1 MGSPKGSRDAAQQ
14 DAGKKKSD
22 GGPSRAKAHLTGK
35 AHSAAAKTATY
46 KQGFRGYAKS
56 N

>member
-1 MGSPKGSRDAAQQ
+1 MRRNRMQER
-14 DAGKKKSD
+14 KSD
-22 GGPSRAKAHLTGK
+22 GGPSGAKAHLTGK

>member
-14 DAGKKKSD
+14 DAGND
-22 GGPSRAKAHLTGK
+22 GGPSGAKAHLTGK

>member
-1 MGSPKGSRDAAQQ
+1 MGRNRMQE
-14 DAGKKKSD
+14 KKSE
-22 GGPSRAKAHLTGK
+22 GGPSGAKAQLTGK
-35 AHSAAAKTATY
+35 AHSVAAKAATY